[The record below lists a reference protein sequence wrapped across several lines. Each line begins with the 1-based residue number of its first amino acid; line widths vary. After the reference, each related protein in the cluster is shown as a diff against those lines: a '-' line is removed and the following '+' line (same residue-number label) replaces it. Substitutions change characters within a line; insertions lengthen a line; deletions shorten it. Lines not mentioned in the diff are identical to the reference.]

1 MNIAIVGAGFAGLT
15 AGYRLAQKGHKVTI
29 YEKDSQPGGL
39 AQAFD
44 FGGQKLD
51 CFYRHVFKSDLDMIA
66 LIKELGMQEHFEW
79 IESKMGF
86 MYNGKVYSF
95 TTPMDLLKFTPI
107 PLLDRIRTGV
117 MSMYLRYVNNWKKYE
132 KITAKEW
139 IEKYMGKKS
148 YEVIWGPLLKQKF
161 AERASTIAM
170 TWMYG
175 RIACRFKSREKGA
188 TKEVLGYMHGSYQA
202 LVDKL
207 AGAFVSA
214 GGKIELNSA
223 VSSVIS
229 AGGAATGVRVKGA
242 DIKYDGVLIT
252 CAPALLK
259 EMVKTDDA
267 DYNKRLGS
275 LDYYGAINLVVRTGQ
290 SINGPVYWMNI
301 ADLNSPFVAVV
312 EHTNFVKKEE
322 YSNDVILYI
331 GNYISTDKPLYKAAD
346 EEIKKTFFDYL
357 KKLYPGFDESQVKAW
372 AVNRTPFA
380 QPVVPTG
387 YSKIKLDYKGPL
399 KNLYLANMSMIY
411 PEDRG
416 MSYSVRLGNEA
427 AVLISRETN

>member
-1 MNIAIVGAGFAGLT
+1 
-15 AGYRLAQKGHKVTI
+15 
-29 YEKDSQPGGL
+29 
-39 AQAFD
+39 
-44 FGGQKLD
+44 
-51 CFYRHVFKSDLDMIA
+51 
-66 LIKELGMQEHFEW
+66 
-79 IESKMGF
+79 
-86 MYNGKVYSF
+86 
-95 TTPMDLLKFTPI
+95 
-107 PLLDRIRTGV
+107 

-161 AERASTIAM
+161 AERASEIAM

-207 AGAFVSA
+207 AEAFVSA

-229 AGGAATGVRVKGA
+229 EGGAAAGVRVKGA
-242 DIKYDGVLIT
+242 DIKHDAVLVT

-259 EMVKTDDA
+259 ELVKTEDA
-267 DYNKRLGS
+267 EYNRRVES

-322 YSNDVILYI
+322 YSGDVIIYI
-331 GNYISTDKPLYKAAD
+331 GNYISTGKPLYKAAD
-346 EEIKKTFFDYL
+346 DEIRKIFFDYL
-357 KKLYPGFDESQVKAW
+357 KKLYPQFDESKVKAW

-387 YSKIKLDYKGPL
+387 FSKVKLDYKGPL

-416 MSYSVRLGNEA
+416 MSYSIRLGNEA
-427 AVLISRETN
+427 AVLISREAN